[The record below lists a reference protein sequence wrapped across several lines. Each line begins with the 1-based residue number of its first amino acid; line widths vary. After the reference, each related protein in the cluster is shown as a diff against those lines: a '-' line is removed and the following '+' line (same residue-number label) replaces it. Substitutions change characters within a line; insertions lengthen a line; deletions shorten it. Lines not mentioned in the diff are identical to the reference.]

1 MRCRAGEG
9 HIRNCVLICQ
19 PLGRPYPSRR
29 QRRRQH
35 RGCGREVGGRHRTEH
50 RERDQKP
57 HPVQHRAG
65 WRSRTS
71 PSKAGAFQKVAVGYD
86 LLGSRFVV
94 RRIIA
99 ARPLAAGSWSSRE
112 ALLRVW
118 NLQSTQLPSQAT
130 TCRAGRSSTPSTA
143 RACAGSCATC
153 RIPGTGP
160 PAPHTRCGWSCRRFV
175 DSDCRCFSCAIPPFA
190 SPEPEVPHKKGA

>member
-9 HIRNCVLICQ
+9 HVRNRVIICQ
-19 PLGRPYPSRR
+19 PLGRPHPSRR

-35 RGCGREVGGRHRTEH
+35 RGCGREVGGRHRMEH
-50 RERDQKP
+50 RERDQQP

-99 ARPLAAGSWSSRE
+99 ARPLAAGSWSSRG

-118 NLQSTQLPSQAT
+118 NLQSTQLPSHSHHLPRGQKQH
-130 TCRAGRSSTPSTA
+130 PSTA

-190 SPEPEVPHKKGA
+190 SPEPEAPHKKGA

>member
-9 HIRNCVLICQ
+9 HFRNRVLICQ
-19 PLGRPYPSRR
+19 PLGRPHPSRR

-86 LLGSRFVV
+86 LLGSRVV
-94 RRIIA
+94 IRHIIA
-99 ARPLAAGSWSSRE
+99 ARPLAVRQRVVEGDLVARVELAVNAVAVASHHLPRGQKQRPQYCSR
-112 ALLRVW
+112 L
-118 NLQSTQLPSQAT
+118 
-130 TCRAGRSSTPSTA
+130 
-143 RACAGSCATC
+143 
-153 RIPGTGP
+153 
-160 PAPHTRCGWSCRRFV
+160 RRFV
-175 DSDCRCFSCAIPPFA
+175 RHLSNSRYWSSGTSYQVRVAL
-190 SPEPEVPHKKGA
+190 S